1 MEIKQVIT
9 TCLLV
14 ALLTPTVQ
22 AVRADVPPSIAIID
36 NGTNPALFPNNIAYE
51 VCLLSSGKCPNGKPS
66 MEGAG
71 ASTLPATKN
80 KDFNHGTQMI
90 SVALKFNP
98 TAKVI
103 PIRIVGMTAAGN
115 PSIYSLDDVQN
126 ALNWIV
132 ANRTKYNIAV
142 VSVAQGRVFANCKV
156 PAGMAENIAK
166 LKAVNVPLIT
176 AVGNDANRTSVFS
189 PACIPDTVSV
199 GATDNPW
206 PGVQAI
212 EYDKTAA
219 PYIARYSNGAQG
231 QTDFFINPRWIATM
245 LDGSTKFTLG
255 TSNATAVFAGWWLL
269 NRKATFDET
278 YNSLM
283 ATTIEAKNEFQT
295 GRYINL
301 P

>member
-1 MEIKQVIT
+1 MKKLIVVI
-9 TCLLV
+9 
-14 ALLTPTVQ
+14 ALLAGLTTPAQ
-22 AVRADVPPSIAIID
+22 ADVPPSIAIID

-51 VCLLSSGKCPNGKPS
+51 VCILSSGKCPNGKPT

-71 ASTLPATKN
+71 ASTLPATTN

-90 SVALKFNP
+90 SVALKRNP

-132 ANRTKYNIAV
+132 ANRIKYNIAV
-142 VSVAQGRVFANCKV
+142 VSVAQGRVFAGCKV
-156 PAGMAENIAK
+156 PAGMAENIAA
-166 LKAVNVPLIT
+166 LKAVNVPVVT
-176 AVGNDANRTSVFS
+176 AVGNDANRTAVFS
-189 PACIPDTVSV
+189 PACIPDAVSV

-212 EYDKTAA
+212 EYDPKAA

-231 QTDFFINPRWIATM
+231 QTDFFINPRWTATM

>member
-1 MEIKQVIT
+1 
-9 TCLLV
+9 
-14 ALLTPTVQ
+14 
-22 AVRADVPPSIAIID
+22 
-36 NGTNPALFPNNIAYE
+36 
-51 VCLLSSGKCPNGKPS
+51 

-71 ASTLPATKN
+71 ASTLPATTN
-80 KDFNHGTQMI
+80 RDFNHVTQMI
-90 SVALKFNP
+90 SVALKRNP

-132 ANRTKYNIAV
+132 ANRIKYNIAV
-142 VSVAQGRVFANCKV
+142 VSVAQGRVFAGCKV
-156 PAGMAENIAK
+156 PAGMAENIAA
-166 LKAVNVPLIT
+166 LKAANVPVVT
-176 AVGNDANRTSVFS
+176 AVGNDANRTAVFS
-189 PACIPDTVSV
+189 PACIPDAVSV

-212 EYDKTAA
+212 EYDPKAA

-231 QTDFFINPRWIATM
+231 QTDFFINPRWTATM

>member
-1 MEIKQVIT
+1 MKKLIVVIA
-9 TCLLV
+9 LIAGLV
-14 ALLTPTVQ
+14 SPAQ
-22 AVRADVPPSIAIID
+22 ADVPPSIAIID

-51 VCLLSSGKCPNGKPS
+51 VCILSSGKCPNGKPT

-90 SVALKFNP
+90 SVALKQNP
-98 TAKVI
+98 TAKII

-126 ALNWIV
+126 SLNWIV

-142 VSVAQGRVFANCKV
+142 VSVAQGRIFAGCKV
-156 PAGMAENIAK
+156 PAGMAQNIAT
-166 LKAVNVPLIT
+166 LKAANVPVVT
-176 AVGNDANRTSVFS
+176 AVGNDADRTSVFS
-189 PACIPDTVSV
+189 PACIPDAVSV

-255 TSNATAVFAGWWLL
+255 TSKDQTAAAASM
-269 NRKATFDET
+269 RHQQR
-278 YNSLM
+278 S
-283 ATTIEAKNEFQT
+283 
-295 GRYINL
+295 
-301 P
+301 

>member
-1 MEIKQVIT
+1 MKKS
-9 TCLLV
+9 LV
-14 ALLTPTVQ
+14 AISLVLSSLNFIDIPVH
-22 AVRADVPPSIAIID
+22 AEVPPSIAIID
-36 NGTNPALFPNNIAYE
+36 NGTRSALFPNNIAYE
-51 VCLLSSGKCPNGKPS
+51 VCILSSGKCPNGKPT

-71 ASTLPATKN
+71 ASTLPATTN

-142 VSVAQGRVFANCKV
+142 VSVAQGRIFAGCKV
-156 PAGMAENIAK
+156 PAGMAENIAT
-166 LKAVNVPLIT
+166 LKKANVPLIT
-176 AVGNDANRTSVFS
+176 AVGNDSNRTSVFS
-189 PACIPDTVSV
+189 PACLPDTVSV

-278 YNSLM
+278 YNYLM